1 MLARVFSVT
10 MKPDQLETAI
20 AEWPRATGVFK
31 GKGLV
36 AGYMLLMDRKACK
49 VMSVTLCESEAAIE
63 RNLNSPELKNV
74 MAQFRTYFASEPQIV
89 QCEVPAAVV

>member
-31 GKGLV
+31 GKGLI

-49 VMSVTLCESEAAIE
+49 VMSVTLWESEAAIE

-74 MAQFRTYFASEPQIV
+74 MAHFRNFFASEPQIV
-89 QCEVPAAVV
+89 QCEVPASVV

>member
-31 GKGLV
+31 GKGLI

-49 VMSVTLCESEAAIE
+49 VMSVTLWESEAAIE
-63 RNLNSPELKNV
+63 RNLNSPELKGV
-74 MAQFRTYFASEPQIV
+74 MAQFRTYFATEPQIV
-89 QCEVPAAVV
+89 QCEVPASVV

>member
-36 AGYMLLMDRKACK
+36 AGYMLLMDRKTCK
-49 VMSVTLCESEAAIE
+49 VMSVTLWESEAAIE

-89 QCEVPAAVV
+89 QCEVPASVV

>member
-10 MKPDQLETAI
+10 MKPDRLETAI

-31 GKGLV
+31 GKGLI
-36 AGYMLLMDRKACK
+36 AGYMLLMDRKACR
-49 VMSVTLCESEAAIE
+49 VMSVTLWESEAAIE

-89 QCEVPAAVV
+89 QCEVPASVV

>member
-31 GKGLV
+31 GKGLI

-49 VMSVTLCESEAAIE
+49 VMSVTLWESEAAIE

-74 MAQFRTYFASEPQIV
+74 MAHFRTFFASEPKIE
-89 QCEVPAAVV
+89 QCEVPASVV